1 MTPVQID
8 LWALITFLVFLAV
21 TVVGGIVGAAR
32 YTLTQSERRQ
42 DERHEAG
49 EKARMERALHWDA
62 RFTALEAAAKADAG
76 QWQRVERELLSLKA
90 DLPVLYVR
98 REDYVRNQTIIEA
111 KLDAVALKLENI
123 QLKGNKS

>member
-1 MTPVQID
+1 MIQID
-8 LWALITFLVFLAV
+8 TWALITFFVGLAV
-21 TVVGGIVGAAR
+21 TIVGGIVGAAR

-42 DERHEAG
+42 DERHALS
-49 EKARMERALHWDA
+49 EKARLERATHWDA
-62 RFTALEAAAKADAG
+62 RFSALEAAAKEDAG
-76 QWQRVERELLSLKA
+76 QWRRVERELLSLKA

-123 QLKGNKS
+123 QLKGSKS

>member
-1 MTPVQID
+1 MTSVQIE
-8 LWALITFLVFLAV
+8 LWALIIFLVGLAV
-21 TVVGGIVGAAR
+21 TVIGGIVGAAR
-32 YTLTQSERRQ
+32 YSLTQSERRQ
-42 DERHEAG
+42 DERHEAA
-49 EKARMERALHWDA
+49 EKARLERARHWDA
-62 RFTALEAAAKADAG
+62 RFTALEAAAKEDAG

>member
-49 EKARMERALHWDA
+49 EKARMERARHWDA

-123 QLKGNKS
+123 QLKGIKS